1 MYTVISVERK
11 SLTQVVECFWLCIYI
26 LLKNVSFD
34 EFLFSTIKSRVK
46 FIVAKVYFHWNNV
59 YFTKIVV
66 ITNLDYDLFV
76 YLF

>member
-46 FIVAKVYFHWNNV
+46 FIVAKVYFH
-59 YFTKIVV
+59 
-66 ITNLDYDLFV
+66 
-76 YLF
+76 